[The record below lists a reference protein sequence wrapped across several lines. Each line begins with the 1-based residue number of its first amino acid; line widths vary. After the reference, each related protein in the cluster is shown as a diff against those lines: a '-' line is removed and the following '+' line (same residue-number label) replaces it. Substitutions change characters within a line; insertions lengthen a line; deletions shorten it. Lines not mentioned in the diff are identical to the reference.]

1 MQKIFRISFALLV
14 CALAGCSSTVPELP
28 PVTPA
33 VEPVR
38 QASAA
43 EIRQRCARFKAL
55 FAPLPV
61 REIGFS
67 HRSFD
72 GFSPEKVCRF
82 AADAGFNR
90 ICLFIA
96 SAAELDE
103 RFSAFLKAAAAEKLA
118 VDVMLRQEDFT
129 AKHRGSSLMKSVDD
143 RLADLAE
150 ICRKI
155 GSFNRNLPEKTARVD
170 QVIVAVSPHKFVSD
184 TRDNAG
190 QIFAWSEK
198 NAGPGLDND
207 MLMLEALELLN
218 KLDTCGMKLAAG
230 VPDFYHELAAQGKLS
245 KGRMIDFCSV
255 RKGNTPVY
263 LLSGGSKPS
272 QVVSGS
278 REEFRSVDRKQNIV
292 LEIELAGHT
301 SSASGKLRRR
311 DWRDLEKILG
321 YVIREHQKYPAF
333 RGIMLTPLPILKYLI
348 MEQD

>member
-1 MQKIFRISFALLV
+1 MQKIFRISFALLA
-14 CALAGCSSTVPELP
+14 CALAGCSTLPELP

-38 QASAA
+38 KASAA

-55 FAPLPV
+55 LAPLPV

-82 AADAGFNR
+82 ASDAGFNR
-90 ICLFIA
+90 ICLFIS

-103 RFSAFLKAAAAEKLA
+103 RFSAFLQAASAEKLA
-118 VDVMLRQEDFT
+118 VDVMLRQEDFI
-129 AKHRGSSLMKSVDD
+129 AKHRGSSLVKSVDD
-143 RLADLAE
+143 RSADLAE

-155 GSFNRNLPEKTARVD
+155 GRINRALPEKTACVD

-184 TRDNAG
+184 TRDRAG
-190 QIFAWSEK
+190 QLFVWSEK

-207 MLMLEALELLN
+207 MLMLQAFELLN

-230 VPDFYHELAAQGKLS
+230 VPDFYHELAVQGKVT
-245 KGRMIDFCSV
+245 KGRMNDFCSL
-255 RKGNTPVY
+255 RKGKTPVY
-263 LLSGGSKPS
+263 LLSGGGKPS

-278 REEFRSVDRKQNIV
+278 REEFKSAGRGQNAV

-301 SSASGKLRRR
+301 SSSSGKLRRR